1 MSRKIEKILLA
12 ALALAG
18 LAAGSVRGEEVVIQP
33 QPLDI
38 ADLPQIAVAA
48 GQSSTSAQRSPFA
61 ASTKLAQLAL
71 QPKSEMQ
78 QRPSDPSFTPQQ
90 NVAQKLP
97 EMRLRGHLH
106 GRDGEMVALLQ
117 IGTGEVHIVREG
129 DTVGLYE
136 SGIDSV
142 VRVKQIGR
150 LHLVIES
157 GSLEHLII
165 VR

>member
-1 MSRKIEKILLA
+1 MRRKIEIILFVALVFAGFA
-12 ALALAG
+12 ATAWA
-18 LAAGSVRGEEVVIQP
+18 EEVVIQP
-33 QPLDI
+33 QPLNI
-38 ADLPQIAVAA
+38 ANLPQIAVAA

-71 QPKSEMQ
+71 QPKSEVQ
-78 QRPSDPSFTPQQ
+78 QRPADPAFTPQQ

-117 IGTGEVHIVREG
+117 IGKGEVHIVREG

-136 SGIDSV
+136 SGMDSV

>member
-1 MSRKIEKILLA
+1 MRRKIEKILFA
-12 ALALAG
+12 ALVVAVFAATAG
-18 LAAGSVRGEEVVIQP
+18 AEEVVIQP
-33 QPLDI
+33 QPLTI
-38 ADLPQIAVAA
+38 ANLPQTAVAV
-48 GQSSTSAQRSPFA
+48 GQSTTSSQRSPFA
-61 ASTKLAQLAL
+61 ASTKLTQIAM
-71 QPKSEMQ
+71 QPKSELQ
-78 QRPSDPSFTPQQ
+78 QRPSDPTFTPQQ
-90 NVAQKLP
+90 NVPQKLP

-117 IGTGEVHIVREG
+117 IGKGEVHIVREG